1 MILESESDVAQSCLT
16 LWAPMNCNLPGSSV
30 HGIFQARIQEWVA
43 ISFSRGSSLSRDQTR
58 VSRIVGRCFTIWAT
72 REGQIWRLSSNP
84 EGEVVGRL
92 LWGHSM
98 ISWSILPLFFVLIS
112 SHIFGFAG
120 LPFQKLLHC
129 MVCKLAISHCICH
142 HSNKKTYKV
151 ENVSNQ
157 PPDLCLAGVKSSA
170 WLHLG

>member
-1 MILESESDVAQSCLT
+1 MNSEVTQSCPT
-16 LWAPMNCNLPGSSV
+16 LCHPMDSSQASFSV
-30 HGIFQARIQEWVA
+30 HGIFQARILEWFA
-43 ISFSRGSSLSRDQTR
+43 ISFSRGSSRPRDRTR
-58 VSRIVGRCFTIWAT
+58 VSHIVGRRFTIWAT

-120 LPFQKLLHC
+120 PPFQKLPHC
-129 MVCKLAISHCICH
+129 TVCKLAISHCICH
-142 HSNKKTYKV
+142 HSNKKTYRV

-157 PPDLCLAGVKSSA
+157 PPDLCLAGVKSNA